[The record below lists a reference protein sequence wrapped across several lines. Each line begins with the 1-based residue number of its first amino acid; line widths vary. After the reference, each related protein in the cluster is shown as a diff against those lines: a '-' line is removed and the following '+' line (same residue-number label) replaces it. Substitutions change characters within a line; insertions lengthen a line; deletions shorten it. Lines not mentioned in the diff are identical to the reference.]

1 AKLSPERIAVLILS
15 MAGRSRPTSISL
27 ASSSSA
33 SLSRAPA
40 FINKARSRVKMV
52 TSSGRGRDSENDHP
66 AAPRSRA
73 VSIATS
79 PRYSMRCDTSAR
91 LAAEIDPDTISPF
104 WVSARYRKFGI
115 SSPHAGYAQDLGCRC
130 HAGPALGETV
140 VDHGRHSI
148 TNGHFVDRRPI
159 GFRVNQPANLFVDLQ
174 DFVDTTAAAIPD
186 AAAALAADRFENG
199 VAEREADGRI
209 AGIHVKVRCRQFP
222 TDLASVAQ
230 LANQSLGD

>member
-52 TSSGRGRDSENDHP
+52 TSSGRGRESENDHP
-66 AAPRSRA
+66 AAPPSRA

-91 LAAEIDPDTISPF
+91 LAAVINPETISPF

-115 SSPHAGYAQDLGCRC
+115 SSPHAGYAQDLGCRG
-130 HAGPALGETV
+130 HAGPALGETI

-148 TNGHFVDRRPI
+148 ANGDFVDRRPI
-159 GFRVNQPANLFVDLQ
+159 GLRVDQPADLFVDLHHL
-174 DFVDTTAAAIPD
+174 VNAATAAI
-186 AAAALAADRFENG
+186 AD
-199 VAEREADGRI
+199 
-209 AGIHVKVRCRQFP
+209 
-222 TDLASVAQ
+222 
-230 LANQSLGD
+230 